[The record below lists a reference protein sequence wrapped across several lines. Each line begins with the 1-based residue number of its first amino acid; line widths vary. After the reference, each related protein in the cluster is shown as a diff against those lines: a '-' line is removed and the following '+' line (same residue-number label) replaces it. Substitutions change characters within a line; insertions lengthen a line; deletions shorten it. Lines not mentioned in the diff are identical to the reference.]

1 MDEQPDSYRWLLG
14 FFLAMTEDDVY
25 QMEKIEDK
33 ITGIED
39 GILSRDRRKDDGL
52 GKIITMRRG
61 LLKLKRYYEQLS
73 LVTSCL
79 AADEEGD
86 LPEGM
91 QQRLA
96 AFDRR
101 VDHLRGSG
109 MHLREAVTQVREA
122 YQAQIDISQNQTM
135 KVLTV
140 VSAVFLPLTLIVGWF
155 GMNLQMPE
163 YSWEFG
169 YLYVIV
175 LSAIVCF
182 FCLAVLKLKKWY

>member
-1 MDEQPDSYRWLLG
+1 
-14 FFLAMTEDDVY
+14 
-25 QMEKIEDK
+25 
-33 ITGIED
+33 
-39 GILSRDRRKDDGL
+39 
-52 GKIITMRRG
+52 
-61 LLKLKRYYEQLS
+61 
-73 LVTSCL
+73 
-79 AADEEGD
+79 
-86 LPEGM
+86 M

-101 VDHLRGSG
+101 VDHLLGSV